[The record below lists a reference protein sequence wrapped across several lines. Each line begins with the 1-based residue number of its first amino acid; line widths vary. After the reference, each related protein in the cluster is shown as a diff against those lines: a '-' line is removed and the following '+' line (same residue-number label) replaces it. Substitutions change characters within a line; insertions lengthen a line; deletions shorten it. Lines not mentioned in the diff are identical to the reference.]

1 MTSAQYRHTS
11 ETLWIQFHTT
21 AIKQVRQLFSFP
33 VRIKALFTLYYSL
46 INVQYMPT
54 KQFIYLNFKN
64 SVGAG
69 GVTRALGPEFK
80 PQYQQKN
87 KNKNSTAKKVRL
99 VI

>member
-1 MTSAQYRHTS
+1 
-11 ETLWIQFHTT
+11 
-21 AIKQVRQLFSFP
+21 
-33 VRIKALFTLYYSL
+33 
-46 INVQYMPT
+46 MPT